1 MITVLNLVE
10 EMYKNTRSKRWCKQR
25 IEELRCVHFL
35 VQERSTI
42 CFEKHTRNFWK
53 EALGFPRKSGRG
65 RGEKQRGSFPRFARG
80 G

>member
-1 MITVLNLVE
+1 MSYYQIKYKLLRNFADTNMITVLNLVE

-42 CFEKHTRNFWK
+42 CFEKTHVI
-53 EALGFPRKSGRG
+53 SG
-65 RGEKQRGSFPRFARG
+65 KKH
-80 G
+80 